1 MKKVAFIAA
10 VVLTT
15 MTLQSCRQ
23 SDEYISPQEAATLKR
38 VQDTSNNLV
47 NRNATDTTINNT
59 NSNSIEF
66 NQDTNTGS
74 LVDGEI
80 VPPPRK

>member
-47 NRNATDTTINNT
+47 DKNTTTTNNNAIDP
-59 NSNSIEF
+59 
-66 NQDTNTGS
+66 NQDNNTGS

-80 VPPPRK
+80 LPPPKK